1 MKRLLLICLVL
12 IPFALFTGCTKKKEA
27 GDSKEP
33 VAFVNGEPIT
43 EGDLD
48 KLTNL
53 AIEGSLSHYK
63 MIVSFLGND
72 ESTAKKLV
80 ERTKSAVG
88 NRSSGF
94 TRIVK
99 LPARRGDN
107 AQMARL
113 EWVDKVEVKT
123 KGVSDKSKKEDRKGK
138 VSGVEKKDISS
149 KETKKPG
156 LLGRLK
162 KSVGSK

>member
-1 MKRLLLICLVL
+1 MRKKVFGRK
-12 IPFALFTGCTKKKEA
+12 FSRDYGSRKALFRSLIRGLVIA
-27 GDSKEP
+27 GSIDTTYAKAKS
-33 VAFVNGEPIT
+33 IQ
-43 EGDLD
+43 GDLD

-123 KGVSDKSKKEDRKGK
+123 KGVSDKSKKE
-138 VSGVEKKDISS
+138 
-149 KETKKPG
+149 
-156 LLGRLK
+156 
-162 KSVGSK
+162 